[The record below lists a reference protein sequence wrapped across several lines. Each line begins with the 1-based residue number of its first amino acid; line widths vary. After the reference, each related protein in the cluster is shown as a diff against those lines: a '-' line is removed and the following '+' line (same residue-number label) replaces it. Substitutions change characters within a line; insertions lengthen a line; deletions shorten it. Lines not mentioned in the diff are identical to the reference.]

1 METLAQID
9 SEIASCKD
17 CMLYK
22 NRTTTVPGEGP
33 VDARIMF
40 IGEAPGFNED
50 QQGRPFVGAAGRL
63 LGEILGKVN
72 LSRQQIY
79 ITNTVKCRP
88 INNRDP
94 LPAEIATCRKYL
106 DRQIRMVNPEIIVTL
121 GRHSLGNFFPGET
134 IGKARGKPRNL
145 DGRLILPIYHPAAA
159 LRQERFRQI
168 IEEDMKKI
176 VQILGTKHNRL
187 PDESSRSSQDNT
199 PNQLSMF

>member
-9 SEIASCKD
+9 SEIAKCMD
-17 CMLYK
+17 CMLCK

-72 LSRQQIY
+72 FSRQQVY

-88 INNRDP
+88 LNNRDP
-94 LPAEIATCRKYL
+94 LPGEIAACRKYL
-106 DRQIRMVNPEIIVTL
+106 DRQIRIVNPEIIVTL

-134 IGKARGKPRNL
+134 IGNARGKPRNL
-145 DGRLILPIYHPAAA
+145 NGRLFVPIYHPAAA
-159 LRQERFRQI
+159 LRQQRFRQA
-168 IEEDMKKI
+168 IEEDMIKV
-176 VQILGTKHNRL
+176 VQILNTNHDSL
-187 PDESSRSSQDNT
+187 LDESSSNGQDNT
-199 PNQLSMF
+199 SNQLSMF